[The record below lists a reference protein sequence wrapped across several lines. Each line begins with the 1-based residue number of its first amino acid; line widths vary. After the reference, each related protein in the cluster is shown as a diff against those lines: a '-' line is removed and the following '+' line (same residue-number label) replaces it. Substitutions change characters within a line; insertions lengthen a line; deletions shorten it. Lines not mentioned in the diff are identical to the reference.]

1 MNRMPVPTLHLSY
14 PFDKL
19 FESPPNYTKLWVFD
33 CLCYPWFCPY
43 SQHKLDSC
51 STLCIFLGYSS
62 TQSVYIVY
70 LVYLGCHPIS
80 STDQLIDSLTKL
92 LPRSHFQELQVKIGF
107 ISMGHI
113 REFFTIDFRSIFK
126 FF

>member
-1 MNRMPVPTLHLSY
+1 MPVPTLHLSS

-33 CLCYPWFCPY
+33 CLCYPWFPPY

-51 STLCIFLGYSS
+51 FTPYVFLGYSS

-70 LVYLGCHPIS
+70 LGCHPIF
-80 STDQLIDSLTKL
+80 STDQLVDSLTKL
-92 LPRSHFQELQVKIGF
+92 LQLI
-107 ISMGHI
+107 GHI
-113 REFFTIDFRSIFK
+113 REFFTINFRFIFK
-126 FF
+126 LF